1 VTPKYTAKADAQRR
15 EYLKAKPQTF
25 SAFGYVYVLSVGSVC
40 KVGYSVEPW
49 LRKLA
54 IECEFETSAKL
65 VFSVQSANARGAE
78 RAAHI
83 LLKPHH
89 VMGEWFE
96 VSVQQAIDAVT
107 CAVANPVDLRPI
119 ANSRSVERIRPRPVD
134 YFDRQPVTKVKAV
147 GARQHPDLILE

>member
-1 VTPKYTAKADAQRR
+1 MTPKYTAKADARR
-15 EYLKAKPQTF
+15 RKYLKAKPQKF
-25 SAFGYVYVLSVGSVC
+25 SAFGYVYVLSVGAVC

-65 VFSVQSANARGAE
+65 VFSVAASNARGAE
-78 RAAHI
+78 RAAHK

-96 VSVQQAIDAVT
+96 VSPQQAIDAVT
-107 CAVANPVDLRPI
+107 WAVANPVPLSPV

-134 YFDRQPVTKVKAV
+134 YFDTLPPTRINKQGK
-147 GARQHPDLILE
+147 QHPDLILE